1 MTIFARNTAGS
12 CYQFDQIFL
21 NVLDKHAPFK
31 SKLVRAN
38 LSSYISGLLRKA
50 IIRRSYLEFIAK
62 QIGKKRSNR
71 PEVSLGKGVLKICSK
86 FTGERPCRSVI
97 LIKLLRYGCS
107 PVNLLHIFRTPF
119 PKNTSGWLLLK
130 KALKHIT
137 KRKTFAADCIKK
149 NGNGFSTILIRLL
162 LLTINYSGKWRNHGI
177 ILFKVNYGW
186 QIKLVEIDEVL
197 QEDGL
202 IAKELNEFFKNDM
215 SNIKE
220 NSFITNMKSD
230 DITDPIDKASDKYK
244 FHASI
249 LLI

>member
-21 NVLDKHAPFK
+21 NVLDKHAPLK

-38 LSSYISGLLRKA
+38 HSSYISGLLRKA

-97 LIKLLRYGCS
+97 LIKLLRHGCS
-107 PVNLLHIFRTPF
+107 PVNLLHIFRTLF

-149 NGNGFSTILIRLL
+149 NGNDFSTILIRLL
-162 LLTINYSGKWRNHGI
+162 LLTINYSGK
-177 ILFKVNYGW
+177 
-186 QIKLVEIDEVL
+186 
-197 QEDGL
+197 
-202 IAKELNEFFKNDM
+202 
-215 SNIKE
+215 
-220 NSFITNMKSD
+220 
-230 DITDPIDKASDKYK
+230 
-244 FHASI
+244 
-249 LLI
+249 